1 MSHTEHLEGL
11 HAKIDVILQRLAQL
25 EERMT
30 RQEAL

>member
-1 MSHTEHLEGL
+1 MSHTEYLAAIN
-11 HAKIDVILQRLAQL
+11 AKIDVILQRLAQL